1 MEWGVF
7 DFSKNIIPKIFFY
20 LKKMNHGF
28 HFVQHL
34 QLFQCMLYKSLHYI
48 FSTTVLTCYST
59 LCTTHIAWQLCQDR
73 MLGSKPQV
81 CTGILGGYGDK
92 HKNKVTTKELQL
104 YMCIIYSILV
114 SISDLPWPQNYKS
127 LLLHMILPE
136 GKKCSWRHGRKYSGV
151 MERTQI
157 IASRN

>member
-1 MEWGVF
+1 
-7 DFSKNIIPKIFFY
+7 
-20 LKKMNHGF
+20 MNHGF

-59 LCTTHIAWQLCQDR
+59 LCTTHTAWQLCQDR
-73 MLGSKPQV
+73 TLGSKPQV

-92 HKNKVTTKELQL
+92 HKNKATTKELQS

-136 GKKCSWRHGRKYSGV
+136 GKKKFLEAWQKLFRSNGKDPNNSLQKLKFWVGALASWKNFFSFCIC
-151 MERTQI
+151 TC
-157 IASRN
+157 